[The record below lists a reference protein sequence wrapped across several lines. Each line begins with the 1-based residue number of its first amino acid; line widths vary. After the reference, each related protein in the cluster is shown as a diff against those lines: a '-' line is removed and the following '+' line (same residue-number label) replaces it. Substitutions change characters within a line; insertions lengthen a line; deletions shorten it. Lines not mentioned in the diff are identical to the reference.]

1 MRKLICVGLLVG
13 FIFSAAQA
21 FAEDKWDSLLVESA
35 KVFEEMTK
43 MPEEGIPS
51 KLVRDSSAI
60 AIFPSAV
67 SGGFIFGAKYGQGVI
82 LAKDKKT
89 NKWSAPAVF
98 NLGGASFGLQ
108 IGGQATDII
117 LLVMSER
124 GLDGL
129 LQSKLTLGADAAV
142 SAGPVGRDAQAST
155 DLQLKGGIFSYS
167 RSRGAFIGVK
177 LEGAVISY
185 NSEANQA
192 LYDKAVSAQDLLI
205 SKSLESP
212 KSAERLLQNL
222 TKY

>member
-1 MRKLICVGLLVG
+1 
-13 FIFSAAQA
+13 
-21 FAEDKWDSLLVESA
+21 
-35 KVFEEMTK
+35 
-43 MPEEGIPS
+43 
-51 KLVRDSSAI
+51 
-60 AIFPSAV
+60 
-67 SGGFIFGAKYGQGVI
+67 VI